1 MVMWQRWLWNGLKTV
16 EQDLGLASKS
26 VTQNSSLKL
35 ACQERCCHHWDYK
48 VGETQQSQQLAPWP
62 HHLRYD
68 LRQQNKCSAHYLS
81 IPAKEGIRH
90 RVSVW
95 LRKPQ
100 NVYEGAPGLEYQ
112 QTRSTAQFASLPP
125 SRSHEETF
133 SSSQCE
139 LDYRLDLS
147 LKWP

>member
-1 MVMWQRWLWNGLKTV
+1 MVTWQKWLWNGLKTV

-35 ACQERCCHHWDYK
+35 ACQESCCYHWDYE
-48 VGETQQSQQLAPWP
+48 VGEIQPSQQLAPRP

-68 LRQQNKCSAHYLS
+68 LWQQNKCSALYLS
-81 IPAKEGIRH
+81 IPTKEGIRH

-100 NVYEGAPGLEYQ
+100 NIYDGAPGLQYW
-112 QTRSTAQFASLPP
+112 QTRSTAQFASLPL
-125 SRSHEETF
+125 SKSHEETF
-133 SSSQCE
+133 SSFQCE
-139 LDYRLDLS
+139 LDYRLDLRN
-147 LKWP
+147 